1 MSSPSPLLG
10 VVLAG
15 GAASRMS
22 GGDKGKVEIFGK
34 RLIDHV
40 LERLAPQVDTI
51 VIAGPSS
58 YATGFPAVP
67 DFEDKVL
74 GPVAGLYTAVN
85 WSKTHEKAFQQF
97 VAVPVDM
104 PFIRSDCCELLV
116 NAGENAYACDGE
128 HAFSALGLWSMENLA
143 FLFNEPGF
151 PEAPSLRW
159 VSRQVGS
166 IPVKFPSPSGLN
178 NLNTADDVS
187 VLARTKQKS

>member
-51 VIAGPSS
+51 IIAGPSS
-58 YATGFPAVP
+58 YGTGFPAVP
-67 DFEDKVL
+67 DFEGKVL
-74 GPVAGLYTAVN
+74 GPVAALYTAVN
-85 WSKTHEKAFQQF
+85 WAKAHEKAFQQF

-104 PFIRSDCCELLV
+104 PFIRPDCCEMLV
-116 NAGENAYACDGE
+116 TAGENAYACDE
-128 HAFSALGLWSMENLA
+128 DQDFSALGLWSIESLA
-143 FLFNEPGF
+143 HLFHDSGF
-151 PEAPSLRW
+151 PKAPSLRW
-159 VSRQVGS
+159 ISRQVGS

-178 NLNTADDVS
+178 NLNTAEDVS
-187 VLARTKQKS
+187 VLGRTKQ